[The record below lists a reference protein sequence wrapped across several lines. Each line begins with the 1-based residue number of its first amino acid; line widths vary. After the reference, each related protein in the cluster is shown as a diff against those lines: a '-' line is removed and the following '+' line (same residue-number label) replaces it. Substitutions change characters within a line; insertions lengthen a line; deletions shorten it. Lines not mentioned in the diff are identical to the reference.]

1 MLCIAARAKYSATL
15 CRRKKY
21 THVVTKDNKINRQ
34 KDWQEL
40 TKRSAAARGIM
51 CQRRECRNDC
61 SKRPFLF
68 KQMTGRNIMAIED
81 ETVSLIGSDKVQGT
95 AVFDADGNNIGSI
108 ERLMIEKTSGRVSY
122 AVLSFG
128 GFLGIGD
135 DHYPLPWPSLKYN
148 VELGGYQTMVTVDQ
162 IKGAPKA
169 DGDWN
174 WADTTRTKGLDDYYG
189 AAI

>member
-1 MLCIAARAKYSATL
+1 MAA
-15 CRRKKY
+15 
-21 THVVTKDNKINRQ
+21 
-34 KDWQEL
+34 
-40 TKRSAAARGIM
+40 
-51 CQRRECRNDC
+51 
-61 SKRPFLF
+61 
-68 KQMTGRNIMAIED
+68 ED

-95 AVFDADGNNIGSI
+95 AVFDADGNRIGSI
-108 ERLMIEKTSGRVSY
+108 ERVMIEKTSGRVSY

-148 VELGGYQTMVTVDQ
+148 VDLGGYQTMVTVDQ

-169 DGDWN
+169 DGEWN